1 MRPHRSGVERYRNEP
16 VVLLLR
22 ERLVLRAIA
31 VPRRKVTVHHA
42 MKIVCSNRAADA
54 ELRLKVNK
62 RALHG
67 MDTRVSSLA
76 RRVGN
81 ASSSGCDVRR

>member
-1 MRPHRSGVERYRNEP
+1 V
-16 VVLLLR
+16 
-22 ERLVLRAIA
+22 
-31 VPRRKVTVHHA
+31 
-42 MKIVCSNRAADA
+42 KIVCSNRAADA

-81 ASSSGCDVRR
+81 ASSLGCDVRR